1 MSEVENVTLFFDM
14 QKLTINTWKIMIK
27 IPNLNYW
34 DANNLHEWAM
44 SQKLSVVV
52 LSGLKT
58 HLHLLNRERSRNIY
72 KIIKDYN
79 EVSDEGYFLEVD
91 VQYPEKIHDL
101 LNDFFNWKNENQKS
115 WKTCSQV
122 TQ

>member
-58 HLHLLNRERSRNIY
+58 RLHLLNRERSRNIY

-91 VQYPEKIHDL
+91 VQYPEKMHDL